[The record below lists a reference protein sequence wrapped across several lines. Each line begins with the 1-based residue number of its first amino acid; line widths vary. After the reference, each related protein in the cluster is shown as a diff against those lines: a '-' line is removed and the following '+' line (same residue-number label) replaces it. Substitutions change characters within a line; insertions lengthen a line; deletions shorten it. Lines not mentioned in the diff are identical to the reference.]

1 MNICIIAEELPKSLY
16 ADIEIKLGSIS
27 GYAVR
32 QSKVEIKYNAERQV
46 SYVKFNDAI
55 TIPEDESKSF
65 TLDIIIFP
73 NAKQG
78 EYGIELRSGRGVLNI
93 VVSSDGA
100 KPGLIN
106 TDLLSGFSLEEL
118 KQVAESIT
126 EFAAAS
132 PLTVVKMKEQIENVL
147 DKLSDRRI
155 VESYK
160 KRIARIEEMKE
171 LVRLV
176 KDIILDINKYAEGK
190 REESIEDVQHSNYAA
205 SNASFKES
213 QESRLVTKELE
224 LLIIPKGSSASPS
237 TTASPLTL
245 SQYQKLVV
253 ATIQIIQNSFS
264 SEVTKKRCSEI
275 IDNVNSAEN
284 LEGVVKAIDVLLKE
298 GADFTNSE
306 SVEIEKAILMDMDH
320 WGKAS
325 KTLVVI
331 RNSLETTLKK
341 GKNSTASPLLLADKE
356 KEELNNII
364 KKVKAFNEEYISWVK
379 MTHLDQFYEEIKRYM
394 NTVINET
401 GNDVEL
407 EISKIGLFIKEG
419 KLKNEKFAIK
429 EWEDLGTQIKK
440 IKSSIKE
447 KMLKEF
453 QGLSVKDKTMV
464 GKFNA
469 LLEKNQL
476 LQAARYV
483 EFFILHND
491 DNRAGEWWQLIKEII
506 EYRLGSSSS
515 ITSELEMDA
524 FPKNHLGGID
534 LTDRAMRIKL
544 ERVGSFASSALVL
557 PEINNV
563 ETLDLDKEF
572 EQIQAM
578 VNSSIRPSDTRI
590 LEFAAACYYK
600 GEFDQRLTQITDCIK
615 NAHIAD
621 EGLGRESSEPLR
633 LATMLPDA
641 LYGG

>member
-1 MNICIIAEELPKSLY
+1 
-16 ADIEIKLGSIS
+16 
-27 GYAVR
+27 
-32 QSKVEIKYNAERQV
+32 
-46 SYVKFNDAI
+46 
-55 TIPEDESKSF
+55 
-65 TLDIIIFP
+65 
-73 NAKQG
+73 
-78 EYGIELRSGRGVLNI
+78 
-93 VVSSDGA
+93 
-100 KPGLIN
+100 
-106 TDLLSGFSLEEL
+106 
-118 KQVAESIT
+118 
-126 EFAAAS
+126 
-132 PLTVVKMKEQIENVL
+132 
-147 DKLSDRRI
+147 
-155 VESYK
+155 
-160 KRIARIEEMKE
+160 
-171 LVRLV
+171 
-176 KDIILDINKYAEGK
+176 
-190 REESIEDVQHSNYAA
+190 
-205 SNASFKES
+205 
-213 QESRLVTKELE
+213 
-224 LLIIPKGSSASPS
+224 
-237 TTASPLTL
+237 
-245 SQYQKLVV
+245 
-253 ATIQIIQNSFS
+253 
-264 SEVTKKRCSEI
+264 
-275 IDNVNSAEN
+275 
-284 LEGVVKAIDVLLKE
+284 
-298 GADFTNSE
+298 
-306 SVEIEKAILMDMDH
+306 
-320 WGKAS
+320 
-325 KTLVVI
+325 
-331 RNSLETTLKK
+331 
-341 GKNSTASPLLLADKE
+341 
-356 KEELNNII
+356 
-364 KKVKAFNEEYISWVK
+364 
-379 MTHLDQFYEEIKRYM
+379 
-394 NTVINET
+394 
-401 GNDVEL
+401 
-407 EISKIGLFIKEG
+407 
-419 KLKNEKFAIK
+419 
-429 EWEDLGTQIKK
+429 LGTQIKK